1 MALQGVVEGGRERGR
16 RRGHGTPRSTGP
28 SLAPLPRRIENPWAP
43 VPSLTEEAVENVLD
57 AAYRI
62 LEEGGI
68 EFRSA
73 RALDRLRLAGA
84 SVGEDGL
91 VRLGRDLVQHFMGLA
106 PREFTLHSRN
116 PAKAVHMG
124 GRVVNFCTANGA
136 PNVADRLRG
145 RRYGDYASLCEII
158 RLNNAL
164 GAVQLSGGEV
174 VEPTDIPVA
183 LRPVHM
189 AYAHIANGDLVWAGR
204 GIGRQ
209 PVLDA
214 ARMACLSRGITEDEL
229 AVDPSFYVITNSN
242 SPRRLDEELLEG
254 AMTAAELGQG
264 VCATPFT
271 LAGAMAPI
279 TLAGALALQTAEALA
294 IIALT
299 QMVRPGA
306 PAIYGGFTSN
316 VDMRSGSPAF
326 GTPEYV
332 RATLAGGQIA
342 RRLGLPYRTSSVNS
356 STSVD
361 AQAAYE
367 TQFSLF
373 AAVMAHG
380 NLVNHATGWLESGLV
395 ASYEKIVVDTELLR
409 GWAESMRPIDA
420 SVADLAVDAVLEVPP
435 GGHFFGSSH
444 TMSRFETAFHAP
456 LVSDWTNFETWREK
470 GSRETAERA
479 TEIWQKVLRDYV
491 PPPLDPGVDEALQA
505 YIARRTLEEGSVA
518 A

>member
-1 MALQGVVEGGRERGR
+1 MTDRPR
-16 RRGHGTPRSTGP
+16 RKGHQAAPRSTGP
-28 SLAPLPRRIENPWAP
+28 SLEPIPRRLENPWAP
-43 VPSLTEEAVENVLD
+43 LAVLSEEAVENLLD

-62 LEEGGI
+62 LEEGGL

-73 RALDRLRLAGA
+73 RAQDVLRRVGA
-84 SVGEDGL
+84 RMGEDGL
-91 VRLGRDLVQHFMGLA
+91 ARLPRDLVEHYCSFA
-106 PREFTLHSRN
+106 PGSFTLHARN
-116 PAKAVHMG
+116 PAKNVHMG
-124 GRVVNFCTANGA
+124 GRVMNFCTANGA
-136 PNVADRLRG
+136 PMVSDRLRG
-145 RRYGDYASLCEII
+145 RRYGDYAALCDII

-164 GAVQLSGGEV
+164 GAVHISGGEV
-174 VEPTDIPVA
+174 VEPTDILVA

-189 AYAHIANGDLVWAGR
+189 AYAHITNGDLVWAAR
-204 GIGRQ
+204 GIGRK
-209 PVLDA
+209 PVEDA
-214 ARMACLSRGITEDEL
+214 VRMACLARGVSPERL
-229 AVDPSFYVITNSN
+229 AEEPSLYVITNTN

-254 AMTAAELGQG
+254 AMTAAEYGQA

-279 TLAGALALQTAEALA
+279 TLAGALALQTAEAMA
-294 IIALT
+294 VIALT

-306 PAIYGGFTSN
+306 PVIYGGFTSN

-342 RRLGLPYRTSSVNS
+342 RRLGVPYRTSSVNS

-409 GWAESMRPIDA
+409 GWAAALQPIEAEPD
-420 SVADLAVDAVLEVPP
+420 DLAVGAILDVSP
-435 GGHFFGSSH
+435 GGHFFGSPH
-444 TMSRFETAFHAP
+444 TMTRFETAFHRP
-456 LVSDWTNFETWREK
+456 LVSDWTNWEAWNEK
-470 GSRETAERA
+470 GAKETAERA
-479 TEIWQKVLRDYV
+479 TEVWQKVLADYV
-491 PPPLDPGVDEALQA
+491 PPSIDPGVDEALRD
-505 YIARRTLEEGSVA
+505 YIARRTEDERGLA

>member
-1 MALQGVVEGGRERGR
+1 MEAREATPEQASRGR
-16 RRGHGTPRSTGP
+16 RRNHAAPRSTGP
-28 SLAPLPRRIENPWAP
+28 SLAPVPRRLENPWAP
-43 VPSLTEEAVENVLD
+43 LSALSEEAVEAVLD
-57 AAYRI
+57 AAFRN

-73 RALDRLRLAGA
+73 RALEVLRRAGA
-84 SVGEDGL
+84 RVEGDAP
-91 VRLGRDLVQHFMGLA
+91 VRMGRDFVEHFCGLA

-116 PAKAVHMG
+116 PAKAVRMG
-124 GRVVNFCTANGA
+124 GRVINFCTANGA

-164 GAVQLSGGEV
+164 GAVHISGFEV
-174 VEPTDIPVA
+174 VEPTDLPVA

-189 AYAHIANGDLVWAGR
+189 AYAHIANGDLVWAAR
-204 GIGRQ
+204 GIGRR
-209 PVLDA
+209 PVEDA
-214 ARMACLSRGITEDEL
+214 ARMACLSRGITEAEL
-229 AVDPSFYVITNSN
+229 AESPSFYVVTNSN

-254 AMTAAELGQG
+254 AMAAAELGQA

-279 TLAGALALQTAEALA
+279 TLAGALALQTAEAMA
-294 IIALT
+294 VIALT

-395 ASYEKIVVDTELLR
+395 ASYEKIVVDTEMLR
-409 GWAESMRPIDA
+409 GWAEAMRPIEA
-420 SVADLAVDAVLEVPP
+420 TEADLAVEAVLEVPP

-444 TMSRFETAFHAP
+444 TMTRFETAFHAP
-456 LVSDWTNFETWREK
+456 LVSDWTAFESWKER
-470 GSRETAERA
+470 GSKETAERA
-479 TEIWQKVLRDYV
+479 TEIWQRVLRDYE
-491 PPPLDPGVDEALQA
+491 PPPLDVSVDEALRD
-505 YIARRTLEEGSVA
+505 YVARRSREEGA
-518 A
+518 G

>member
-1 MALQGVVEGGRERGR
+1 L
-16 RRGHGTPRSTGP
+16 
-28 SLAPLPRRIENPWAP
+28 ENI
-43 VPSLTEEAVENVLD
+43 LD
-57 AAYRI
+57 AAFRI

-73 RALDRLRLAGA
+73 RALDYLRLAGA
-84 SVGEDGL
+84 SVDPDGI
-91 VRLGRDLVQHFMGLA
+91 VRMDRGLVQHFVGLA
-106 PREFTLHSRN
+106 PREFALYSRN
-116 PAKAVHMG
+116 PAKTVQMG
-124 GRVVNFCTANGA
+124 GPVVNFCTANGA
-136 PNVADRLRG
+136 PNVSDRQRG
-145 RRYGDYASLCEII
+145 RRYGDYSSLCEII

-164 GAVQLSGGEV
+164 GAVHLSGFEV

-189 AYAHIANGDLVWAGR
+189 AYAHIANGDLVWAAR

-209 PVLDA
+209 AVLDA
-214 ARMACLSRGITEDEL
+214 ARMACLSRGLTEEEL
-229 AVDPSFYVITNSN
+229 VQRPSFYVVTNSN

-254 AMTAAELGQG
+254 AMTAAELGQA

-279 TLAGALALQTAEALA
+279 TLAGALALQTAEAMA

-299 QMVRPGA
+299 QMVRPGT

-380 NLVNHATGWLESGLV
+380 NLVNHATGWLEGGLV

-409 GWAESMRPIDA
+409 GWAESLKPIHA
-420 SVADLAVDAVLEVPP
+420 SAADLAVEAVLEVPP

-444 TMSRFETAFHAP
+444 TMTRFETAFHTP

-491 PPPLDPGVDEALQA
+491 PPPLDPSVDEALQA

>member
-1 MALQGVVEGGRERGR
+1 MTERLRRKGHAALRG
-16 RRGHGTPRSTGP
+16 TGP
-28 SLAPLPRRIENPWAP
+28 SLAPLPRRLESPWAP
-43 VPSLTEEAVENVLD
+43 IAVLSEEAVEAILD
-57 AAYRI
+57 AAHRI
-62 LEEGGI
+62 LEEGGL
-68 EFRSA
+68 EFRSP
-73 RALDRLRLAGA
+73 RALDLLRRSGA
-84 SVGEDGL
+84 LMEEDAT
-91 VRLGRDLVQHFMGLA
+91 VRLPRDLVEHYWSMA
-106 PREFTLHSRN
+106 PASFTLHSRN
-116 PAKAVHMG
+116 PSKDVHLG
-124 GRVVNFCTANGA
+124 GRVLNFCTANGA
-136 PNVADRLRG
+136 PMVSDRLRG
-145 RRYGDYASLCEII
+145 RRYGDYAALCDII

-164 GAVQLSGGEV
+164 GAVHISGGEV
-174 VEPTDIPVA
+174 VEPTDIPVM

-189 AYAHIANGDLVWAGR
+189 AYAHIAHGDLVWAAR
-204 GIGRQ
+204 GIGRR
-209 PVLDA
+209 PVEDA
-214 ARMACLSRGITEDEL
+214 LAMAAISRGLSVEDL
-229 AVDPSFYVITNSN
+229 AASPSLYVITNTN

-254 AMTAAELGQG
+254 AMTAAEHGQA

-279 TLAGALALQTAEALA
+279 TLGGALALQTAEAMA
-294 IIALT
+294 VIALT

-306 PAIYGGFTSN
+306 PVIYGGFTSN

-342 RRLGLPYRTSSVNS
+342 RRLGVPYRTSSVNS

-395 ASYEKIVVDTELLR
+395 ASYEKIVIDTEMLR
-409 GWAESMRPIDA
+409 GWAESLRPIEA
-420 SVADLAVDAVLEVPP
+420 SPEDLAVEAVLEVPP

-444 TMSRFETAFHAP
+444 TMSRFETAFHRP
-456 LVSDWTNFETWREK
+456 LVSDWTNYESWTEK
-470 GSRETAERA
+470 GSREAPERA
-479 TEIWQKVLRDYV
+479 TEVWQRVLAEYA
-491 PPPLDPGVDEALQA
+491 PPPLDSAIDEALRA
-505 YIARRTLEEGSVA
+505 HVARVTERTGDRA

>member
-1 MALQGVVEGGRERGR
+1 MNERAR
-16 RRGHGTPRSTGP
+16 RRGGAHRKLTP
-28 SLAPLPRRIENPWAP
+28 SLAPIPRRLRNPWKP
-43 VPSLTEEAVENVLD
+43 LESLTEEALENILD

-62 LEEGGI
+62 LEEGGM

-73 RALDRLRLAGA
+73 RALDTLARAGLK
-84 SVGEDGL
+84 VDGDTP
-91 VRLGRDLVQHFMGLA
+91 VRMGRDLVRHYCAMA
-106 PREFTLHSRN
+106 PSSFTLHSRN
-116 PAKAVHMG
+116 PDKDVTLG
-124 GRVVNFCTANGA
+124 GDTLSFCTANGA
-136 PNVADRLRG
+136 PNVADRIRG
-145 RRYGDYASLCEII
+145 RRYGDYAALCEII

-164 GAVQLSGGEV
+164 GAVHLSGGEC

-183 LRPVHM
+183 LRPVNM
-189 AYAHIANGDLVWAGR
+189 AYAHIANGDLVWAAR

-209 PVLDA
+209 PVEDA
-214 ARMACLSRGITEDEL
+214 LAMCAISRGISIDDL
-229 AVDPSFYVITNSN
+229 ARSPSLYVITNSN

-254 AMTAAELGQG
+254 AMTAAEYGQG

-279 TLAGALALQTAEALA
+279 TLAGALALQTAEAMA

-306 PAIYGGFTSN
+306 PVIYGGFTSN

-342 RRLGLPYRTSSVNS
+342 RRLGVPYRTSSVNS

-373 AAVMAHG
+373 AAIMAHG
-380 NLVNHATGWLESGLV
+380 NLINHATGWLESGLV
-395 ASYEKIVVDTELLR
+395 NSLEKIVVDTEMLR
-409 GWAESMRPIDA
+409 GWAASLAPIEA
-420 SVADLAVDAVLEVPP
+420 GPEDLAVETVLEVPP
-435 GGHFFGSSH
+435 GGHFFGTAH
-444 TMSRFETAFHAP
+444 TIGRFETAFNAP
-456 LVSDWTNFETWREK
+456 LVSDWTNYEGWKEK
-470 GSRETAERA
+470 GAKETAERA
-479 TEIWQKVLRDYV
+479 TEIWQRVLAEYE
-491 PPPLDPGVDEALQA
+491 PPPLDPGIDEALRDHV
-505 YIARRTLEEGSVA
+505 ARRTREEGA
-518 A
+518 